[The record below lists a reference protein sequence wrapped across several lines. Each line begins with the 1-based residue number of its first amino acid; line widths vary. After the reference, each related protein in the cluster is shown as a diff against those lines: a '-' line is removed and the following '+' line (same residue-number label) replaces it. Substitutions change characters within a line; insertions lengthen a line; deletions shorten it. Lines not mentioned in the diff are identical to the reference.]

1 MKTALVNKQT
11 GVQAVRRAL
20 DLLIALART
29 GGEASLAML
38 NQSASLNKSTAYQL
52 LAALRAR
59 GFVEQDNETRRYRLG
74 PTVLEIAA
82 SFLDESDLIT
92 RAEPAL
98 KQIRDRT
105 GETATLHFLVGDQR
119 VTVAKAESANTL
131 RRAAALGEV
140 APLLRG
146 SAGKCILAFMGP
158 RRIQSIMSRAQRSGA
173 LKKSATQLFLKN
185 LQAIRTKGFWINRGE
200 HAPEGFGVGVPLFG
214 AGGEVIGSLA
224 LSGPL
229 QRLTAPL
236 RDLAVEML
244 TEAAR
249 KIGAPHSLLQLKAK
263 AASPETG
270 RRKSALYIQPEISTT
285 PTAMK
290 RSISGK

>member
-1 MKTALVNKQT
+1 MAETTFSNGKQS

-20 DLLIALART
+20 DLLLALSRA
-29 GGEASLAML
+29 GGEASL
-38 NQSASLNKSTAYQL
+38 NQLRQSTGLNKSTAYQL

-82 SFLDESDLIT
+82 CFLDESDLIT
-92 RAEPAL
+92 RAESVL

-105 GETATLHFLVGDQR
+105 GETATLHLLVGDQR
-119 VTVAKAESANTL
+119 VTVAKAESQNTL

-146 SAGKCILAFMGP
+146 AAGKCIVAFMGA
-158 RRIQSIMSRAQRSGA
+158 RRIQSIISRAQRSGA
-173 LKKSATQLFLKN
+173 LKKSETQFFLKN
-185 LQAIRTKGFWINRGE
+185 LASIRAKGFWINRGE
-200 HAPEGFGVGVPLFG
+200 HAPEGFGVAVPLFG

-229 QRLTAPL
+229 QRLTASL
-236 RDLAVEML
+236 RELALELL
-244 TEAAR
+244 TEGAQR
-249 KIGAPHSLLQLKAK
+249 IGAPHSLRELRSKAVEPDI
-263 AASPETG
+263 ARS
-270 RRKSALYIQPEISTT
+270 RAL
-285 PTAMK
+285 
-290 RSISGK
+290 

>member
-1 MKTALVNKQT
+1 LTTRPKPNKALAAVETGFSDNKPA

-29 GGEASLAML
+29 GGEASLTEL
-38 NQSASLNKSTAYQL
+38 GQRVGLNKSTAYQL

-59 GFVEQDNETRRYRLG
+59 GFVEKNGETRRYRLG

-82 SFLDESDLIT
+82 SFLDESDQIT
-92 RAEPAL
+92 RAEPVL

-105 GETATLHFLVGDQR
+105 GETATLHLLVGDQR
-119 VTVAKAESANTL
+119 VTVAKAESPNTL

-158 RRIQSIMSRAQRSGA
+158 RRIQSVISRAQKSGA
-173 LKKSATQLFLKN
+173 LKKAERQSLLN
-185 LQAIRTKGFWINRGE
+185 ELESIRAKGFWINRGE
-200 HAPEGFGVGVPLFG
+200 HVPGGFGIAVSVFG
-214 AGGEVIGSLA
+214 PGGEVIGSLA

-229 QRLTAPL
+229 QRLTALL
-236 RDLAVEML
+236 RDLAVELL
-244 TEAAR
+244 TDAAHR
-249 KIGAPHSLLQLKAK
+249 IGAPRSLRDLKAK
-263 AASPETG
+263 AAEPDTG
-270 RRKSALYIQPEISTT
+270 KRRVV
-285 PTAMK
+285 
-290 RSISGK
+290 

>member
-1 MKTALVNKQT
+1 MAETKFGDNKPA

-29 GGEASLAML
+29 GGEASLTEL
-38 NQSASLNKSTAYQL
+38 RQRTGLNKSTAYQL

-59 GFVEQDNETRRYRLG
+59 GFVDQNSETRHYRLG
-74 PTVLEIAA
+74 PTVLEVAA

-92 RAEPAL
+92 KAQPVL

-105 GETATLHFLVGDQR
+105 GETATLHLLVGDQR
-119 VTVAKAESANTL
+119 VTVAKAESPNTL

-146 SAGKCILAFMGP
+146 SAGKSILAFMGP
-158 RRIQSIMSRAQRSGA
+158 RRIQSIISRAQRSGS
-173 LKKSATQLFLKN
+173 LKKSETQFFLKK
-185 LQAIRTKGFWINRGE
+185 LESIQAKGFWINRGE

-214 AGGEVIGSLA
+214 SGGEVIGSLA

-236 RDLAVEML
+236 RDLAVELL
-244 TEAAR
+244 TDAAR
-249 KIGAPHSLLQLKAK
+249 RIGAPRSLTELKAQ
-263 AASPETG
+263 AAEVHETERKFRSTKMY
-270 RRKSALYIQPEISTT
+270 RRAHFK
-285 PTAMK
+285 
-290 RSISGK
+290 